1 MKKMTIILALI
12 ALGFTG
18 AQVYLIMSTNRTP
31 QQKYR
36 VIREED
42 GFEIRYY
49 PPALMATVTSSATRY
64 RELAYPGF
72 RKLAGYIFGGNE
84 TGEKIAMTSPVH
96 MDMNGSESSM
106 SFVMPEGYTKGN
118 LPHPQNRE
126 VRIHESEGEYVAA
139 IGFGGFA
146 NDERIRRYSEKLKAK
161 LESAGIAYSGHFR
174 YLGYNPPYQLLGRRN
189 EIIVSVEIPR

>member
-1 MKKMTIILALI
+1 MAIALTLI

-18 AQVYLIMSTNRTP
+18 VQVYLIMSTNRTQ

-36 VIREED
+36 VERESD

-49 PPALMATVTSSATRY
+49 PPALMATVTSSANRY

-96 MDMNGSESSM
+96 MDMNGGESSM
-106 SFVMPEGYTKGN
+106 SFVMPEGYTREN
-118 LPHPQNRE
+118 LPNPQNGE
-126 VRIHESEGEYVAA
+126 VLIHESEGEYVAA
-139 IGFGGFA
+139 IRFGGFA
-146 NDERIRRYSEKLKAK
+146 NDERIQRYSEKLKSK
-161 LESAGIAYSGHFR
+161 LESAGITYSGHFR
-174 YLGYNPPYQLLGRRN
+174 YLGYNPPYQLFGRRN
-189 EIIVSVEIPR
+189 EIIVRVVISND